1 MHHREKTAP
10 RCDAA
15 VLPKRSVKVFV
26 VSDSEEEFEI
36 PKSKPAPKATKRV
49 ARSMEPSTML
59 NSDDESSATKKRR
72 KAKAPVNIRC
82 DEFFES
88 PVRSSSQK
96 AAQPKTQSSLEEV
109 VMLGMFLCESLTI
122 LKLQF

>member
-49 ARSMEPSTML
+49 TRSMVPSTML
-59 NSDDESSATKKRR
+59 NSDTNPA
-72 KAKAPVNIRC
+72 
-82 DEFFES
+82 
-88 PVRSSSQK
+88 
-96 AAQPKTQSSLEEV
+96 
-109 VMLGMFLCESLTI
+109 
-122 LKLQF
+122 LQRNEGKQQLQ